1 MNDHTCLANF
11 PQNGWGRKLQRH
23 PDLANGTRPHGQWA
37 PLMGYFQASLWY
49 RWLVINL
56 QSLKD
61 GLRTQEMQ
69 NPFSPRSC
77 SPENPQHLAHVG
89 SQERYGLPWQLSLL
103 RDGAAGFM
111 SHRENT
117 LPGFAK
123 NFVPKWKNLHT
134 HHTKWERKF
143 WASSCGI
150 KMFDLIRI
158 GQSQDCWK
166 DYCLLFC
173 FLPSKWKVMP

>member
-1 MNDHTCLANF
+1 MTGEGKEVAETSWSGKWYQATWSVGSSLGIF
-11 PQNGWGRKLQRH
+11 SGKFMI
-23 PDLANGTRPHGQWA
+23 
-37 PLMGYFQASLWY
+37 PLTSYKS
-49 RWLVINL
+49 L

-69 NPFSPRSC
+69 NPFTPRSC

-123 NFVPKWKNLHT
+123 DFVPKWKNLHT
-134 HHTKWERKF
+134 HHTKWERDF

-150 KMFDLIRI
+150 KMFDLIRS

-166 DYCLLFC
+166 EHCLLFA
-173 FLPSKWKVMP
+173 FSPSKWKVMP